1 MVSNGF
7 SEETPKQKEKKTQQR
22 AVELRSLDMNW
33 ILRVE
38 FCNN

>member
-1 MVSNGF
+1 MDF
-7 SEETPKQKEKKTQQR
+7 WRRPHEKKKTTQQH
-22 AVELRSLDMNW
+22 AAELRSPDMNW